1 MAFALALCCHLC
13 TQFMHAGH
21 TDRIS
26 EFSWNGNDD
35 WVVASVSENNVVQV
49 WQMAENIYCDNDEDE
64 EEAAK
69 AVAPEDLE

>member
-1 MAFALALCCHLC
+1 
-13 TQFMHAGH
+13 MHAGH

-49 WQMAENIYCDNDEDE
+49 WQMAENIYCDNDEE